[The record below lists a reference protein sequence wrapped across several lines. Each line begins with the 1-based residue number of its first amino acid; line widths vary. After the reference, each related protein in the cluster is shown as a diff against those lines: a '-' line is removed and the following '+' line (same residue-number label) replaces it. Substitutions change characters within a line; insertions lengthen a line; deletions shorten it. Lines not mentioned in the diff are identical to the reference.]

1 MVATSCHFLL
11 CSFTKYWL
19 FLNKKLKK
27 LISYSALFFA
37 LLISCNTNSSK
48 SISADETFAAFTESI
63 SKKDFV
69 KAKSLAT
76 KESEMAI
83 GIMQMGMAK
92 MGDKGIDKFDKS
104 KIDFG
109 KAIISGDKALIPL
122 TDKQSGMVINFPMQ
136 KVDGD
141 WKVAF
146 DEKSL
151 FEMAFGSL
159 ENNPALSDSLKSR
172 NIINTPAKK

>member
-1 MVATSCHFLL
+1 M
-11 CSFTKYWL
+11 
-19 FLNKKLKK
+19 KK
-27 LISYSALFFA
+27 LISYTA
-37 LLISCNTNSSK
+37 LLFVILIACNTKSSK
-48 SISADETFAAFTESI
+48 PISADETFADFTEAI

-83 GIMQMGMAK
+83 GIIQMGMAK

-109 KAIISGDKALIPL
+109 KAIINGDKALVPL
-122 TDKQSGMVINFPMQ
+122 KDKQSGMVINFPMQ
-136 KVDGD
+136 KVDGS

-172 NIINTPAKK
+172 NINLDSMSKELKKMLDDINTPTKK